1 MAFTTIDDST
11 QHHDT
16 VCWSGNSV
24 VGRKVSGYNFQ
35 PDLLFVDLRNAA
47 ENNSIWDSTRGD
59 KHWRWDQVGNEST
72 TSMISSYD
80 TYGMTLTN
88 QSQVNNRLY
97 KYVAAGWKANG
108 ASRTT
113 FTESGNNPG
122 GGRQV
127 NTTAGL
133 SIIDYTGT
141 GGNGTIAHGLGVTPN
156 WVIVRNRDGGNNDAN
171 FDHFTGLLSA
181 DDRILYGS
189 STDGQTQNASAF
201 NSTAPTSTNITVGT
215 NSGTNKDGD
224 NYIMYAF
231 ANIQG
236 FSKIGK
242 YNGNGNALGP
252 FIYTGFRPG
261 FLITK
266 RFDQDSDG
274 WRWGDDT
281 RPIFDGNTVNDGSL
295 PQLKL
300 NAEESESSSGARN
313 VQFVSNGFHIMD
325 TDGDTNAS
333 NGTYIYCAFA
343 SAPFVTSNGGANNA
357 S

>member
-171 FDHFTGLLSA
+171 FHHFTGLLSA

-224 NYIMYAF
+224 NYIV
-231 ANIQG
+231 
-236 FSKIGK
+236 S
-242 YNGNGNALGP
+242 
-252 FIYTGFRPG
+252 
-261 FLITK
+261 LIACYSTE
-266 RFDQDSDG
+266 G
-274 WRWGDDT
+274 VDD
-281 RPIFDGNTVNDGSL
+281 V
-295 PQLKL
+295 
-300 NAEESESSSGARN
+300 
-313 VQFVSNGFHIMD
+313 
-325 TDGDTNAS
+325 
-333 NGTYIYCAFA
+333 
-343 SAPFVTSNGGANNA
+343 
-357 S
+357 